1 MVPTPFAVLVLMLA
15 LLTPG
20 RHMPRALLL
29 CSLFG
34 ASAAIELPAL
44 GGAPITPA
52 ILLMPFVVW
61 RALREEGPD
70 AVAASLAY
78 PRAGFWLLV
87 LVTWGVLSAYF
98 LPRFFAGGTLLYATD
113 RGTMTG
119 VRLLPL
125 QPLSTNLTQSAY
137 ALAAL
142 CTYAALGAL
151 LRPAGRLAAFGNAV
165 LLLAALN
172 VGFALLNL
180 AELHLPIP
188 SLLEFVRNAG
198 YAILVG
204 GEVGGLQR
212 VSGTF
217 AEASAFAAFTL
228 PLFAFSA
235 TLWREGVR
243 PRTSGVVAL
252 ATLGMLLLSTSS
264 TAYATLAAYV
274 ALVALGA
281 AWQGLTRS
289 EPWRF
294 GLGIWLLWGVAVVA
308 CVWLLVRP
316 ETTDRLA
323 EFFGITLL
331 RKLDSLSGIERGSWN
346 AQAWANFL
354 EVDGIGVGL
363 GSARASSFVLVLLSN
378 VGVFGTLMFAL
389 FLGRVLIAPARA
401 PVVDEEGATDESVR
415 RASRHAV
422 AAGFIGAT
430 VSGVV
435 FDLGLAFYSFA
446 AAAAASTAWS
456 PRAATREEFAHGHG

>member
-1 MVPTPFAVLVLMLA
+1 MAPTPFAVLVLVLA
-15 LLTPG
+15 LVTPG
-20 RHMPRALLL
+20 RDMPRALLL
-29 CSLFG
+29 CCLFG

-70 AVAASLAY
+70 AVAASLAF
-78 PRAGFWLLV
+78 PRAGFWLLL

-98 LPRFFAGGTLLYATD
+98 APRFFAGETLLYGTN
-113 RGTMTG
+113 RGAMTG

-137 ALAAL
+137 AIAAL
-142 CTYAALGAL
+142 CTFAALGAL
-151 LRPAGRLAAFGNAV
+151 LRPAGRLVAFGNAV
-165 LLLAALN
+165 LLLAGMN
-172 VGFALLNL
+172 VGAALLNL

-188 SLLEFVRNAG
+188 SVLELVRNAG

-235 TLWREGVR
+235 TLWRERVR
-243 PRTSGVVAL
+243 PRASGVLAL

-281 AWQGLTRS
+281 AWQGLARF

-294 GLGIWLLWGVAVVA
+294 GLGTWLVWGVAVVA
-308 CVWLLVRP
+308 CLWLLVRP
-316 ETTDRLA
+316 ETADRLA
-323 EFFGITLL
+323 DFFGITLV

-346 AQAWANFL
+346 AQAWTNFL
-354 EVDGIGVGL
+354 EVNGVGVGL

-378 VGVFGTLMFAL
+378 VGVFGTFMFAL

-401 PVVDEEGATDESVR
+401 ASVETADAAADEAVR
-415 RASRHAV
+415 RAARHAV
-422 AAGFIGAT
+422 LAGFIAAT

-435 FDLGLAFYSFA
+435 FDLGLAFYAFA
-446 AAAAASTAWS
+446 AAAAASSPWS
-456 PRAATREEFAHGHG
+456 PRARTHEIVHGHG